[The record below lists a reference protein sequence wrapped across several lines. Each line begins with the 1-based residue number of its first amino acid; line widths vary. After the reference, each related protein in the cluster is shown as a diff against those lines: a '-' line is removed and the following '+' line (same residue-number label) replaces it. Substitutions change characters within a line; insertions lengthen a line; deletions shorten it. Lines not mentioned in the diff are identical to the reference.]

1 MAGTTV
7 DMISASCPVLNT
19 MATSKELLVLGVDV
33 QRVFWPLE
41 PILEAPQSSPSSEKN
56 TSVSFGDPSLPHL
69 VHLVGMELTCSSA
82 LSMSGVAGQSEA
94 NGCVCDPIW
103 VSEIEAWELCWNL
116 GSRQSPFLVGIAERK

>member
-7 DMISASCPVLNT
+7 DTISASCPVLNT

-33 QRVFWPLE
+33 QRVLAFRANSG
-41 PILEAPQSSPSSEKN
+41 APQSSPSSEKN

-69 VHLVGMELTCSSA
+69 VHLVGMALTCSSA

-94 NGCVCDPIW
+94 DGCVCDPVW
-103 VSEIEAWELCWNL
+103 ASEIEVWELCWNL